1 MPRPDWVNVR
11 SDLTP
16 QNAGYI
22 MLDKTNLATAV
33 QADEAWKTSFTAFA
47 TGVSSY
53 LGSMRYRKDS
63 HSHVEVEG
71 RWFYFG
77 GTATSGNL
85 FQLPVGYRPTSE
97 LGLSIARAIPS
108 WVQNGDRSATYWAA
122 GLANVYSIASPVC
135 WLSVGADGWV
145 SIASDIWGELSRVGG
160 NSDGAFDM
168 NGQWRN
174 WGNKPWDTDR
184 KSTRLNSSHT

>member
-47 TGVSSY
+47 AGVSSY

-63 HSHVEVEG
+63 HGHVEVEG

-85 FQLPVGYRPTSE
+85 FQLPVG
-97 LGLSIARAIPS
+97 
-108 WVQNGDRSATYWAA
+108 
-122 GLANVYSIASPVC
+122 
-135 WLSVGADGWV
+135 
-145 SIASDIWGELSRVGG
+145 
-160 NSDGAFDM
+160 
-168 NGQWRN
+168 
-174 WGNKPWDTDR
+174 
-184 KSTRLNSSHT
+184 